1 MALQGEVKKGVI
13 PMADKAIMALL
24 GFIAALIVALKP
36 ILDLN
41 TNITELKVSIDA
53 FKSSVDR
60 LDKRITD
67 HGKELDNLKSQ
78 VIDHEARIKNLEK
91 E

>member
-1 MALQGEVKKGVI
+1 MT
-13 PMADKAIMALL
+13 DKIIIAFLA
-24 GFIAALIVALKP
+24 FIGALIVALKP

-41 TNITELKVSIDA
+41 TNITELKVSIDN
-53 FKSSVDR
+53 FKVSVDR

-78 VIDHEARIKNLEK
+78 IVDHEARIKNLEK

>member
-1 MALQGEVKKGVI
+1 MT
-13 PMADKAIMALL
+13 DKMIMALL
-24 GFIAALIVALKP
+24 GFVAALIVALKP

-67 HGKELDNLKSQ
+67 HAKELDSLKTQ
-78 VIDHEARIKNLEK
+78 VVDHEARLKILEK

>member
-1 MALQGEVKKGVI
+1 MT
-13 PMADKAIMALL
+13 DKMIMALL
-24 GFIAALIVALKP
+24 GFVAALIVALKP

-67 HGKELDNLKSQ
+67 HAKELDSLKTQ
-78 VIDHEARIKNLEK
+78 VVDHEARLKILEK
-91 E
+91 K

>member
-1 MALQGEVKKGVI
+1 
-13 PMADKAIMALL
+13 MADKMIMAFL

-41 TNITELKVSIDA
+41 TNITELKVSIDE
-53 FKSSVDR
+53 FKLSIDR

-67 HGKELDNLKSQ
+67 HGKELDSLKSQ
-78 VIDHEARIKNLEK
+78 VVNHEVRITALEK
-91 E
+91 

>member
-1 MALQGEVKKGVI
+1 MT
-13 PMADKAIMALL
+13 DKMIMALL
-24 GFIAALIVALKP
+24 GFVAALIVALKP

-67 HGKELDNLKSQ
+67 HGKELDSLKTQ
-78 VIDHEARIKNLEK
+78 VVDHEARLKILEK
-91 E
+91 K